1 MQVCGFLNSNISGK
15 VAGTLLLGGALYL
28 SITYLSRYWRNRK
41 EQAQITAQETT
52 HETTQ
57 ETTQEETQ
65 ETAQE
70 LETENS
76 N

>member
-52 HETTQ
+52 Q